1 MSRKLCQISQGRMYI
16 GGQWVAAR
24 SGATR
29 EIENPFDAKPIA
41 EVAEGDRDDARAAI
55 AAARVAF
62 DSGPWPHTAPEA
74 RAERLEAIA
83 DILGEQREELA
94 RLETLDTGKTLEE
107 SRWDIDDVVGVFRWF
122 AGLARTELGD
132 EALSA
137 PSPDAESAL
146 VREPVGVCGQILPWN
161 YPLLQAAW
169 KIAPALAAGNTIVVK
184 PSEITPLTTLRLTEL
199 VSELDL
205 PPGVFNTVLGPGPT
219 VGAELAESDDVD
231 LISFTGGVATGKA
244 IMRAAAGNVK
254 RVALELGGKNPHI
267 VFADA
272 DLESAVDYALNG
284 VFFHAGQICSAGAR
298 LLVEEPIYERFVAAL
313 RPRLEAIAVGN
324 GLDPATRMGP
334 LISAAH
340 RQKVEAHV
348 EAARAGGATILCGG
362 ARPSDA
368 ALARGHFYQ
377 PTLIVDCPEGLPLL
391 HEEVF
396 GPVISAERFSD
407 EAEVCA
413 RANATIYGLSAGFWT
428 RDEARIE
435 RVSRALRFGTV
446 WVNDFNVYFAEAP
459 WGGYKQSGFGREL
472 GRAGLDE
479 YLELKHVY
487 RNRSPR
493 PLNWFSS

>member
-1 MSRKLCQISQGRMYI
+1 MSARQPLRSEGKMYL
-16 GGQWVAAR
+16 GGEWVEAR

-29 EIENPFDAKPIA
+29 VIEDPFDAQPIA
-41 EVAEGDRDDARAAI
+41 EVAEGGRDDAQAAIEAARAA
-55 AAARVAF
+55 F
-62 DSGPWPHTAPEA
+62 DHGPWPSTAPEE
-74 RAERLEAIA
+74 RAQLLEATA
-83 DILGEQREELA
+83 EALALRREELA
-94 RLETLDTGKTLEE
+94 ELETLDTGKTVEE

-122 AGLARTELGD
+122 AKLGR
-132 EALSA
+132 EALDDEPLAA

-146 VREPVGVCGQILPWN
+146 RREPVGVCGQILPWN

-199 VSELDL
+199 LAELDV
-205 PPGVFNTVLGPGPT
+205 PPGVVNTVLGPGAT
-219 VGAELAESDDVD
+219 VGAELAESDRVD

-254 RVALELGGKNPHI
+254 RLALELGGKNPHI

-272 DLESAVDYALNG
+272 DFEAAVDYALNG

-298 LLVEEPIYERFVAAL
+298 LLVEAPIYERFVAAL
-313 RPRLEAIAVGN
+313 RPRLEAIVLGD
-324 GLDPATRMGP
+324 GKDPATRMGP

-348 EAARAGGATILCGG
+348 EAARAAGATILCGG
-362 ARPSDA
+362 ARPPSP
-368 ALARGHFYQ
+368 ALSRGYFYQ
-377 PTLIVDCPEGLPLL
+377 PTLIVDCPEDLPLL

-396 GPVISAERFSD
+396 GPVISVERFDD
-407 EAEVCA
+407 EVEVCA

-446 WVNDFNVYFAEAP
+446 WVNDFNVYFAQAP

-487 RNRSPR
+487 RKRAPK
-493 PLNWFSS
+493 PLSWFSA